1 MTQPQHLRNFIIDV
15 YQTTQ
20 HDFHVVAEYV
30 SDRSYRVYVQR
41 LDTDNRDGWD
51 FDLQLLL
58 FSPIHGYSERISIGP
73 SDTSEKIQL
82 FDLQSETIVLEPED
96 AADPIDPV
104 GPPSSPSP
112 PSIYRQYIPRMS
124 EPNYQQIDC
133 ATFNSLFDAQMVI
146 LPGSFYAVGI
156 RDGQTYIYN
165 EKYNLYW
172 EIAPTLNFL
181 VNILYDRVSTHPIQ
195 YFVICACDGFPENM
209 PYKIR
214 TEATAIDDPDK
225 YKDVF
230 IPTMLD
236 IADNQYE
243 IFHKNRWILCQNNHM
258 CGAYAYTIP
267 MPDHHYFV
275 MNSYREF
282 RWLHE
287 GRPWDTKI
295 PKIVFASSPERSS
308 KYNFE
313 HHPLAGSEPEITQ
326 RQYFYR
332 LFGEHPNVVAVRSG
346 WNHTDF
352 FPRGEQT
359 KYKYIL
365 DIDGLASTWDSLA
378 WKMRSGSVIF
388 RVGGIWN
395 QWFFPQFLAGVHYV
409 AIKQD
414 FSDLMEK
421 YEWCESHPTEC
432 KQMVLAAC
440 RVFDEIYRLQNA
452 DNYVRGQVIQVI

>member
-58 FSPIHGYSERISIGP
+58 FSPIHGYSERISIGT

-165 EKYNLYW
+165 EK
-172 EIAPTLNFL
+172 
-181 VNILYDRVSTHPIQ
+181 
-195 YFVICACDGFPENM
+195 
-209 PYKIR
+209 
-214 TEATAIDDPDK
+214 
-225 YKDVF
+225 
-230 IPTMLD
+230 
-236 IADNQYE
+236 
-243 IFHKNRWILCQNNHM
+243 
-258 CGAYAYTIP
+258 
-267 MPDHHYFV
+267 
-275 MNSYREF
+275 
-282 RWLHE
+282 
-287 GRPWDTKI
+287 
-295 PKIVFASSPERSS
+295 
-308 KYNFE
+308 
-313 HHPLAGSEPEITQ
+313 
-326 RQYFYR
+326 
-332 LFGEHPNVVAVRSG
+332 
-346 WNHTDF
+346 
-352 FPRGEQT
+352 
-359 KYKYIL
+359 
-365 DIDGLASTWDSLA
+365 
-378 WKMRSGSVIF
+378 
-388 RVGGIWN
+388 
-395 QWFFPQFLAGVHYV
+395 
-409 AIKQD
+409 
-414 FSDLMEK
+414 
-421 YEWCESHPTEC
+421 
-432 KQMVLAAC
+432 
-440 RVFDEIYRLQNA
+440 
-452 DNYVRGQVIQVI
+452 